1 MLLFAGQAIA
11 VVGCAATV
19 EVDDTVETLLEPTA
33 LVLPDTVEEEAIVEV
48 PALALTAAIK
58 LLPEGVKEPTSLF
71 NQQVPEPEPLSPPT

>member
-19 EVDDTVETLLEPTA
+19 EVDDTTEALLEPTA
-33 LVLPDTVEEEAIVEV
+33 PVLADIVEEATVVEEL
-48 PALALTAAIK
+48 ALALTAAMK

-71 NQQVPEPEPLSPPT
+71 SQQVPAPEPLSPPT